1 MFVSE
6 MELLKARLAVGK
18 GLSDSH
24 ILRQIL
30 QEDAASEKKKRMR
43 EGERYYQGEHDIL
56 QKDFRQ
62 SPISEA
68 GRKPGEENDYF
79 CTDNA
84 PGLRPRSP
92 HLVSTP

>member
-43 EGERYYQGEHDIL
+43 EGERYYQGEHDITEGL
-56 QKDFRQ
+56 PAKPDFGGGAQAGGGKHKDVF
-62 SPISEA
+62 
-68 GRKPGEENDYF
+68 
-79 CTDNA
+79 
-84 PGLRPRSP
+84 
-92 HLVSTP
+92 